1 MKPFYNIAEHIPETT
16 SITNVDGPMDGC
28 WHDSFYHCILE
39 HICGDTFDLERLRM
53 SSTASGN
60 FMGTTNIV
68 NYLTNHDHN
77 HLMVELGDREI
88 FDAEAFKRIKL
99 GAVLL
104 STAVGVPI
112 WMGEVW

>member
-1 MKPFYNIAEHIPETT
+1 
-16 SITNVDGPMDGC
+16 
-28 WHDSFYHCILE
+28 
-39 HICGDTFDLERLRM
+39 
-53 SSTASGN
+53 
-60 FMGTTNIV
+60 MGTTNIV

-104 STAVGVPI
+104 STAVGVPLI
-112 WMGEVW
+112 WMGEEFGEYKPKTPDSAKIDWTLLSHDLNRGLFEYYKGLMDYVKQPCTLHREH